1 MRSTARLKP
10 LFVALFLCAS
20 LASCDKNEDKTFVQK
35 IAESDAPEQHQTF
48 TNNLNGVD
56 VKITYYYKG
65 DVILRQTAENTLPY
79 DVLAAKNKEHARMII
94 EQIAGAYRETEG
106 VSDVI
111 EYFDD
116 RASEHM
122 TIDFSKAKISELCK
136 LPGINITDC
145 SGKYLSMAR
154 SERLILKDGFK
165 ALE

>member
-65 DVILRQTAENTLPY
+65 DVVLRQTA
-79 DVLAAKNKEHARMII
+79 
-94 EQIAGAYRETEG
+94 
-106 VSDVI
+106 
-111 EYFDD
+111 
-116 RASEHM
+116 
-122 TIDFSKAKISELCK
+122 
-136 LPGINITDC
+136 
-145 SGKYLSMAR
+145 
-154 SERLILKDGFK
+154 DGRK
-165 ALE
+165 HPAL